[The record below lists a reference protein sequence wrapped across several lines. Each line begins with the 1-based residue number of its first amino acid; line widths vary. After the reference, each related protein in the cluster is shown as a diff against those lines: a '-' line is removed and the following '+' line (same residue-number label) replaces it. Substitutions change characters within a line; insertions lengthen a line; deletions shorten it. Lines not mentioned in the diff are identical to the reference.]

1 VDDQLHEG
9 GVGKGMTTLFHN
21 VGVDFVRCRSINVQ
35 EGKIMK
41 KITLPLTALL
51 FLSVASFAQ
60 TLTPADREKGL
71 QYLQQTRDAV
81 VDATK
86 GLSEAQLKFK
96 SAPDRWSVAE
106 TLEHIALAED
116 FLFQNVTEK
125 IMKAPAGPAD
135 RDTAKID
142 AMVLAMIPDRSHKA
156 QAPPPLVPTGR
167 WTPADT
173 LDHFLK
179 SRAKTIAFMQ
189 STPDL
194 REHVADSPL
203 GQPLDAYEWLLFIA
217 AHSERHTK
225 QILEVKADPN
235 FPKN

>member
-1 VDDQLHEG
+1 MRKVA
-9 GVGKGMTTLFHN
+9 F
-21 VGVDFVRCRSINVQ
+21 
-35 EGKIMK
+35 
-41 KITLPLTALL
+41 L
-51 FLSVASFAQ
+51 FLPVLMSAVAFGQ
-60 TLTPADREKGL
+60 TLTQADRDRGV
-71 QYLQQTRDAV
+71 QYLEQTRDGVAAAV
-81 VDATK
+81 K

-116 FLFQNVTEK
+116 FIFQNVTEK
-125 IMKAPAGPAD
+125 IMKAPAGAAN

-142 AMVLAMIPDRSHKA
+142 AFVLAAIPDRSNKR
-156 QAPPPLVPTGR
+156 QAPEPLKPTGR
-167 WTPADT
+167 WTPAET
-173 LDHFLK
+173 LDHFLQ
-179 SRAKTIAFMQ
+179 SRAKTIAYLQ

-194 REHVADSPL
+194 RAHVVDSPL
-203 GQPLDAYEWLLFIA
+203 GQPLDAYEWLLFIS